1 MSASKVGALLLEK
14 NYTLATAES
23 CTGGLLSSFI
33 SEVAG
38 ASAWFRGGWVTYTN
52 ELKVSQLGVPLELL
66 EQYGA
71 VSSQVALAMASGA
84 SEISGSEVAVSI
96 TGIAGPTGGSDA
108 KPVGT
113 VCIAC
118 KVDQETQVRE
128 FRFKGER
135 NEIRLRG
142 VNTALQMLR
151 LQLLGE
157 QVKTMR
163 WQFSE

>member
-1 MSASKVGALLLEK
+1 MSASNVGALLLEK

-52 ELKVSQLGVPLELL
+52 DLKVSQLGVPLKLL

-84 SEISGSEVAVSI
+84 SEISGAEVAVSI
-96 TGIAGPTGGSDA
+96 TGIAGPTGGDA

-113 VCIAC
+113 VFIAC

-135 NEIRLRG
+135 NEVRLRAA
-142 VNTALQMLR
+142 NTALQMLR

-157 QVKTMR
+157 QVKTMP
-163 WQFSE
+163 WQYQ